1 MSGPPDWLPDAHF
14 GVVADDGQTA
24 ASADPLDDEDPDDEM
39 IETPPEVQL
48 MLGFNPAME
57 ALDDTEKAIR

>member
-48 MLGFNPAME
+48 MLGFNPA
-57 ALDDTEKAIR
+57 L